1 MQWGSGEGSH
11 SSTQG
16 YNTWEFIYP
25 TPYTTSVLSLS
36 ITGTGQTT
44 ELGTNYCNTVTLSS
58 VLVASHDKGYVIIIG
73 IQQWGIVE
81 HIKQETRVT
90 ATFPT
95 HFTQNNFAVLPVI
108 FGWESVSDTISA
120 YCISKTLTE
129 AVLIADAGKG
139 ITSTNYANILYA
151 AIGQ

>member
-1 MQWGSGEGSH
+1 MA
-11 SSTQG
+11 
-16 YNTWEFIYP
+16 I
-25 TPYTTSVLSLS
+25 
-36 ITGTGQTT
+36 
-44 ELGTNYCNTVTLSS
+44 
-58 VLVASHDKGYVIIIG
+58 K
-73 IQQWGIVE
+73 QWGIVE

-139 ITSTNYANILYA
+139 TTGTNYTNILYA